1 MTLWKRVAHGILFLV
16 LASTATAQPVHL
28 AYLFSDGNLPGVL
41 RAYKALLDER
51 PELQEQVTM
60 HFLTESMFDDVTP
73 GEITGADVLVF
84 DIMNQQMLDRFN
96 TTHGVDVI
104 DEVSRRGMVLA
115 VGEGLMPREF
125 YTEQGAMWDERARA
139 FWSNWGFGNQL
150 GLIKQTLSYAGV
162 RDVTV
167 PDPQPSLAGGYYYP
181 DGETGR
187 VFATWDEFVRF
198 RQSKGGNRPG
208 AVRVAVGFYKSTYY
222 AGDTALLDAVIA
234 EIEGQGAEAIPVF
247 GYPSAQAFD
256 CLLYTSPSP
265 RD

>member
-1 MTLWKRVAHGILFLV
+1 MLNRS
-16 LASTATAQPVHL
+16 ASL
-28 AYLFSDGNLPGVL
+28 
-41 RAYKALLDER
+41 
-51 PELQEQVTM
+51 
-60 HFLTESMFDDVTP
+60 
-73 GEITGADVLVF
+73 
-84 DIMNQQMLDRFN
+84 
-96 TTHGVDVI
+96 
-104 DEVSRRGMVLA
+104 MVLA

-150 GLIKQTLSYAGV
+150 GLIKQTLRYAGV

-247 GYPSAQAFD
+247 GYPSAQAFEA
-256 CLLYTSPSP
+256 LLVDGAGRSRVDVAMAFVFRFADFEATKTLARLNVPIVSLV
-265 RD
+265 RL